1 MGIYAVNRDIRRSGV
16 EVFALYAAYLAAV
29 NGIGKIGIKTLKI
42 EVIRTAA
49 YLLVGSE
56 ADAQRTV
63 TNSFIGGNLG
73 AQGDYLGDSRL
84 IVRAEQGRVVGDNQL
99 APDILRVYHGGIR
112 AVKGDYPRLYISAAD
127 IGTGVHMRDKSDF
140 RAVLAALGRGD
151 MPVDITRF
159 VAHGVGDSRA
169 SKLLDEVIRE
179 DELNGGRGHGV
190 ARLVGSGFN
199 SHVFKESFGNGH
211 FSYHLR
217 FFISSMIAQTA
228 EFGNSGEERACI
240 DMFCAVKIG
249 ESVL

>member
-1 MGIYAVNRDIRRSGV
+1 MGIYAVNRDVRRGGV
-16 EVFALYAAYLAAV
+16 EVFALYAAYFAAV
-29 NGIGKIGIKTLKI
+29 NGIGKIGIKALKI

-63 TNSFIGGNLG
+63 TNSFVGGNLG
-73 AQGDYLGDSRL
+73 AQGDYLGNSRL

-112 AVKGDYPRLYISAAD
+112 AVKGDYPRLDISAAD

-151 MPVDITRF
+151 MPVDIARF

-228 EFGNSGEERACI
+228 EFGNSGGERACI

-249 ESVL
+249 ESVP